1 MSTLGLFVVKASALA
16 AAAIAAQAALG
27 RRASAATRHAIWTL
41 AIVALLLLPVVSAV
55 APEWTAIR
63 LPEAARS
70 SLDGLR
76 TRGER
81 ASPPARDAAS
91 DPPSGRSSGRPIDGS
106 SVSPTTA
113 RTAPSL
119 SLATTGLSWTTLLLV
134 AYGLGVLMMA
144 IRLTL
149 DVVSMR
155 RWAGAT
161 APIDDDEWRSLIDD
175 CMDRIGVSG
184 PVAFLRSRERAMPMA
199 VGMLRPAVVMPA
211 VADMWTADRR
221 RAVLLHE
228 LAHLVRHDIPAALL
242 AAIARVAYWWHPGVW
257 WIARQQRV
265 ECERACDDLAIAAGT
280 PPRDYADHL
289 LEIAYA
295 LGDRRAP
302 ALAVGMARPR
312 QLEGRLLAVLDAARP
327 RGAAGRRLRIAGIA
341 VAAVVVVALA
351 GARAGIAS
359 RAESKQAGQAAPRGA
374 SSRPDVRVP
383 GQDGPPGT
391 WEIRPSQKPGFVQVR
406 ASEGHSSW
414 GSSVAIDRLERLTG
428 AKLVDGPVHV
438 SVRRDA
444 GTFTFDG
451 VLRSGVGA
459 GTFTFAPDPTFPD
472 MLAKRGLARPS
483 AAEQYI
489 LGRSDVGV
497 SFLDELSAQR
507 YARPLLADL
516 VRAAQNGVGLNFL
529 REMGALGYHLGLVPA
544 LTYQRQNGVSPEYIR
559 DLAAQGLTN
568 LSPDDLVRARQHGVD
583 PEYAKG
589 LADLGYGRL
598 SLDKLIELRNHGVD
612 PEYAR
617 QFAALG
623 YPNLPLD
630 ELIRMRNNGVDP
642 EYIRQL
648 ASLGYRSL
656 SLDDLVRLRNHG
668 VDPEFVRDVQKVGYE
683 HLDLKEYVSL
693 REFGITPTL
702 IEMANARA
710 GKRLPLD
717 QLKRLAANGW
727 K

>member
-1 MSTLGLFVVKASALA
+1 MNAILLFVVKASVLA
-16 AAAIAAQAALG
+16 AAAIAAQAGGG
-27 RRASAATRHAIWTL
+27 RRVSAATRHAIWTL
-41 AIVALLLLPVVSAV
+41 AIMALLVLPVVSAV

-63 LPEAARS
+63 LPETARS

-76 TRGER
+76 TSGGGSAR
-81 ASPPARDAAS
+81 ARDAAL
-91 DPPSGRSSGRPIDGS
+91 DPRDSRSAGRSTQSPAGYTGAGS
-106 SVSPTTA
+106 
-113 RTAPSL
+113 APPL
-119 SLATTGLSWTTLLLV
+119 NLAIGLSGTQLLLV
-134 AYGLGVLMMA
+134 AYWLGFLAMA
-144 IRLTL
+144 IRLLL
-149 DVVSMR
+149 DAASMR
-155 RWAGAT
+155 RCARA
-161 APIDDDEWRSLIDD
+161 AVPIDDVEWQSLVDGCVDRS
-175 CMDRIGVSG
+175 GVRG
-184 PVAFLRSRERAMPMA
+184 PVAFLRSRERAMPM
-199 VGMLRPAVVMPA
+199 VFGIFRPAVVMPA
-211 VADMWTADRR
+211 VADTWTADRR

-228 LAHLVRHDIPAALL
+228 LAHIVRHDTLTEL
-242 AAIARVAYWWHPGVW
+242 FAAIARVVYWWHPGLW

-265 ECERACDDLAIAAGT
+265 ERERACDDLVIAAGT

-295 LGDRRAP
+295 LGDWRAP
-302 ALAVGMARPR
+302 GLAIGMARPR

-327 RGAAGRRLRIAGIA
+327 RGAAGRRARIAGM
-341 VAAVVVVALA
+341 AVVTVFVVALA
-351 GARAGIAS
+351 GAHARVAPAVGS
-359 RAESKQAGQAAPRGA
+359 TQGGRAAPLAA
-374 SSRPDVRVP
+374 SSQPNVKVP

-406 ASEGHSSW
+406 ASDGHSSW
-414 GSSVAIDRLERLTG
+414 GSSVAIDRLEGLTG

-438 SVRRDA
+438 SVKRDA

-459 GTFTFAPDPTFPD
+459 GTFTFAPDPAFPD
-472 MLAKRGLARPS
+472 TLAKRGLGRPT
-483 AAEQYI
+483 AGEQYM
-489 LGRSDVGV
+489 LARSDIGV
-497 SFLDELSAQR
+497 AFLDELRAQR
-507 YARPLLADL
+507 YARPVLAEL

-529 REMGALGYHLGLVPA
+529 REMGALGYHLGLVSA

-583 PEYAKG
+583 PEYVKG

-598 SLDKLIELRNHGVD
+598 SLDRLIELRNHGVD

-617 QFAALG
+617 RFPALG
-623 YPNLPLD
+623 YRNLPLD

-642 EYIRQL
+642 EYIQQL

-656 SLDDLVRLRNHG
+656 SLDDLVRLRNRG
-668 VDPEFVRDVQKVGYE
+668 VDPAFVRDVQKVGYE

-693 REFGITPTL
+693 REFGITPSL

-717 QLKRLAANGW
+717 ELKRLAANGW